1 MRLLTALRRGGTV
14 RGRISN
20 TIRRHFVRKTDE
32 EKLLFLEALEE
43 AGVDNW
49 EGYDEAVEIYQQKLN
64 GSDEET
70 DDMYKALQRAYDED
84 DTDE

>member
-1 MRLLTALRRGGTV
+1 M
-14 RGRISN
+14 
-20 TIRRHFVRKTDE
+20 RKTDE

>member
-1 MRLLTALRRGGTV
+1 MRLLNALLRGGTV
-14 RGRISN
+14 RGRIST

-49 EGYDEAVEIYQQKLN
+49 EGYDEAVEIYQQKLD

-84 DTDE
+84 DADE

>member
-1 MRLLTALRRGGTV
+1 M
-14 RGRISN
+14 
-20 TIRRHFVRKTDE
+20 RKTDE

-49 EGYDEAVEIYQQKLN
+49 EGYDEAVEIYQQKLD

-84 DTDE
+84 DIDE

>member
-1 MRLLTALRRGGTV
+1 M
-14 RGRISN
+14 
-20 TIRRHFVRKTDE
+20 RKTDE

-49 EGYDEAVEIYQQKLN
+49 EGYDEAVEIYQQKLD

-84 DTDE
+84 DADE

>member
-1 MRLLTALRRGGTV
+1 M
-14 RGRISN
+14 
-20 TIRRHFVRKTDE
+20 RKTDE

-49 EGYDEAVEIYQQKLN
+49 EGYDEAVEIYQQKLD

>member
-1 MRLLTALRRGGTV
+1 MRR
-14 RGRISN
+14 
-20 TIRRHFVRKTDE
+20 TDE

-49 EGYDEAVEIYQQKLN
+49 EGYDEAVEIYQQKLG

-84 DTDE
+84 DIDE

>member
-1 MRLLTALRRGGTV
+1 M
-14 RGRISN
+14 
-20 TIRRHFVRKTDE
+20 RKTDE
-32 EKLLFLEALEE
+32 ERLLFLEALEE

-49 EGYDEAVEIYQQKLN
+49 EGYDEAVEIYQQKLD

-84 DTDE
+84 DEDE

>member
-1 MRLLTALRRGGTV
+1 M
-14 RGRISN
+14 
-20 TIRRHFVRKTDE
+20 RKTDE
-32 EKLLFLEALEE
+32 ERLLFLEALEE

-49 EGYDEAVEIYQQKLN
+49 EGYDEAVEIYQQKLD

>member
-1 MRLLTALRRGGTV
+1 M
-14 RGRISN
+14 
-20 TIRRHFVRKTDE
+20 RKTDE

-70 DDMYKALQRAYDED
+70 DDLYKALQRAYDED